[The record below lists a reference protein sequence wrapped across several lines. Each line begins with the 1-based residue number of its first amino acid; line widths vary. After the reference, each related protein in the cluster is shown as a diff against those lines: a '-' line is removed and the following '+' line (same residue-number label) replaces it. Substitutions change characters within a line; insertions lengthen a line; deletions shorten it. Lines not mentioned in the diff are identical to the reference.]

1 MGAANSI
8 LAGMSAIANQS
19 IGVALTLIFAYLGWR
34 ASAIPGETDRIR
46 NVRERFGETGNITSF
61 YAFRLLRVQVIE
73 REGFLMKAA
82 KYIPPFP
89 YQGRASVYLRFD
101 SYEDAGFPR
110 IASVDQITDHPDYNG
125 EYHIARMTKND
136 YGKPSVDITL
146 AIETGEPKR
155 IHGSIRHLSAVLQ
168 DIGEQSS
175 PPDDYY
181 NPDYSWSVGEDKTTE
196 VEESVQYRCQD

>member
-1 MGAANSI
+1 MSAINSI
-8 LAGMSAIANQS
+8 LADMSAIANQS

-61 YAFRLLRVQVIE
+61 YAFRLLRIQVIE

-89 YQGRASVYLRFD
+89 YQGRASVYLRFN

-136 YGKPSVDITL
+136 YGDPSVDITL
-146 AIETGEPKR
+146 AIETGDPKNTR
-155 IHGSIRHLSAVLQ
+155 IHSTSFWHSSGYS
-168 DIGEQSS
+168 EQSS
-175 PPDDYY
+175 PPNDYY

-196 VEESVQYRCQD
+196 VEEGVQ